1 VLGVCHQHGS
11 SFKKCDR
18 VEGSDPV
25 YSPDRA
31 ALLEFSTSEHEASS
45 ISSQDTAM
53 SQLSFA
59 SVSTID
65 PHQTQLPLIIEPQFS
80 ANYPFAPALNPF
92 DNSLPVTLKSKW
104 LAAWNGWP
112 LGA

>member
-1 VLGVCHQHGS
+1 MDQGRPLVFSLHDILPSRHPPAPPAS
-11 SFKKCDR
+11 
-18 VEGSDPV
+18 
-25 YSPDRA
+25 A
-31 ALLEFSTSEHEASS
+31 A
-45 ISSQDTAM
+45 AM

-80 ANYPFAPALNPF
+80 ANESFAHALNPF
-92 DNSLPVTLKSKW
+92 DNSLPVSPTLKSKW